1 MIFESRQ
8 RIQFSVPVRQGP
20 QSWVHVEHIYF
31 GSGLQYIDQSSLN
44 TGEEKKAAN
53 LFIWI
58 LYNNSQN
65 EN

>member
-1 MIFESRQ
+1 MSGESRK

-44 TGEEKKAAN
+44 TGEEKNKN
-53 LFIWI
+53 TINFI
-58 LYNNSQN
+58 QQ
-65 EN
+65 